1 MPSAGERRAD
11 LGPLAGIIDRC
22 LLKDTAHRTRDA
34 HALLQELEAIAGGR
48 RGSVLSADGNP
59 FAGLAAFQEADADR
73 FYGRTREVGAVLAR
87 LRSCP
92 LVALAGPSGVGK
104 SSLVRA
110 GVIPLLKRSGEG
122 WDAFVV
128 RPGRSP
134 LASLS
139 AILVDLASTST
150 ESIADPVRPGESLPD
165 LGRPGEPTIDPAGPG
180 EPVVDLHVAPGH
192 LGTALRAW
200 ARNKHRRVLVF
211 VDQFEEL
218 YTLCVDPDERAAFL
232 ACLDG
237 VADDAGSPL
246 RVLVSIRSDFLDR
259 LAEHRQLAASI
270 SHGLMLVPPLDRDG
284 LRDALVRP
292 VEAADCRYED
302 PAIVDDMLAVVAAA
316 PSSLPLLQFAAAR
329 LWTERDRD
337 RRVLTR
343 ASYVAMGGIAGT
355 LAGHADTVLG
365 AIAGRERPLL
375 RAIFERLVTPEH
387 TRAVVSV
394 RDLRELPGN
403 PDDIERLIHRLVDAR
418 LLVVEARAGDDRV
431 VEIVHES
438 LIRGWPTLVGW
449 LHENREDAAFLSRL
463 RTAATQWQASDHN
476 DGVLWRDEPAR
487 QALAWMAH
495 YRGELGRRERAYL
508 DAVHAVATRTERR
521 RRRLRRQL
529 IAVGVAVPLILL
541 AVVSVWLVMTD
552 EVRRAVTQQR
562 DELRKSADNL
572 EATLARLREK
582 ERENSKLLED
592 TRNASEQAET
602 ERDRARQQ
610 QELAERAR
618 DQAKQAAGQ
627 AEAEKTNAERAAREA
642 ETEKANAE
650 RAANEAQT
658 EKANAE
664 RAARDAEE
672 ARQKEAEAAEH
683 ARQIERD
690 RQLLRDRAVGPIQ
703 QGL

>member
-1 MPSAGERRAD
+1 M
-11 LGPLAGIIDRC
+11 
-22 LLKDTAHRTRDA
+22 
-34 HALLQELEAIAGGR
+34 
-48 RGSVLSADGNP
+48 
-59 FAGLAAFQEADADR
+59 
-73 FYGRTREVGAVLAR
+73 
-87 LRSCP
+87 
-92 LVALAGPSGVGK
+92 
-104 SSLVRA
+104 
-110 GVIPLLKRSGEG
+110 LKRSGEG

-150 ESIADPVRPGESLPD
+150 EPIADPVRPGDSLPAVS
-165 LGRPGEPTIDPAGPG
+165 RPAASATDAVVDPARAGEPVVDPTGPG
-180 EPVVDLHVAPGH
+180 EPVADLRVAPGH

-211 VDQFEEL
+211 IDQFEEL
-218 YTLCVDPDERAAFL
+218 YTLCVDPDERSAFL
-232 ACLDG
+232 TCLDG

-259 LAEHRQLAASI
+259 LAEHRQLAAGI

-292 VEAADCRYED
+292 VEGADCRYED

-343 ASYVAMGGIAGT
+343 ASYHAMGGIAGT

-365 AIAGRERPLL
+365 AIASREHPLV
-375 RAIFERLVTPEH
+375 RTIFERLVTPEH

-394 RDLRELPGN
+394 RELRELPGN

-487 QALAWMAH
+487 QALAWTAH
-495 YRGELGRRERAYL
+495 YHGELGRRERAYL
-508 DAVHAVATRTERR
+508 DAVHAVATRTARR

-529 IAVGVAVPLILL
+529 IAVAIGVPVILL
-541 AVVSVWLVMTD
+541 AVVSVALVMTND
-552 EVRRAVTQQR
+552 VRRAVTQQR
-562 DELRKSADNL
+562 DDLKKSRDDL
-572 EATLARLREK
+572 EAALARLRDK
-582 ERENSKLLED
+582 EHENSKLLEE
-592 TRNASEQAET
+592 TRQASERAEA
-602 ERDRARQQ
+602 ERDGARQQ
-610 QELAERAR
+610 KELAERAR
-618 DQAKQAAGQ
+618 DQATRAAHEAESEKAN
-627 AEAEKTNAERAAREA
+627 AEAEKANAERAAREADIEKAKAEAEKANAERAAREA
-642 ETEKANAE
+642 EEARQ
-650 RAANEAQT
+650 RA
-658 EKANAE
+658 
-664 RAARDAEE
+664 AEE
-672 ARQKEAEAAEH
+672 AEH
-683 ARQIERD
+683 VKRIERD
-690 RQLLRDRAVGPIQ
+690 RQLIQERAVGPIQ
-703 QGL
+703 KELR